1 MGQCVAWFLA
11 SLTRR
16 CTQYVAP
23 ILHKYLSAF
32 IANLPELK
40 LSVWS
45 GQVVLSNLQIKPNA
59 FVGLLPFTIVGGYI
73 AELRITIPWS
83 SLTSTPVQVWLKR
96 VDLNVSF
103 GAPAPAPA
111 RPRSGSMERSV
122 SMSDAAMA
130 ANPFAVPVDSPAADE
145 GASSGGGGWTASIAT
160 KIVNNGNA
168 ARASHANSGH

>member
-1 MGQCVAWFLA
+1 M
-11 SLTRR
+11 
-16 CTQYVAP
+16 AP

-59 FVGLLPFTIVGGYI
+59 FAGLLPFTIVGGYI

-103 GAPAPAPA
+103 GAPAEPAT
-111 RPRSGSMERSV
+111 RPRSGSMERPASL
-122 SMSDAAMA
+122 AAAATAAAAA
-130 ANPFAVPVDSPAADE
+130 ANPFAVPVDVPAEDSA
-145 GASSGGGGWTASIAT
+145 GGGGGWTASIAT
-160 KIVNNGNA
+160 KIVNNGVC
-168 ARASHANSGH
+168 SSVSQKCVPLTLCGVQWISK